1 MNTSPDIT
9 TTPLLE
15 FSDVCFSFGETE
27 CIRKIGFTIRSGEM
41 VGLMGPNGAGKSTL
55 LKLAAG
61 ILSPQNGKVLIE
73 GREVRSYSGKERAQ
87 KLAYLPQILDMHA
100 PFRVGELVR
109 MGEYSYL
116 KQQHFTID
124 EALEL
129 VGLTDKN
136 SVFLGDLSGGERRRA
151 YVAMTLVQGGRLLL
165 LDEPLANL
173 DLKFQIELI
182 RLLRRICHT
191 NGISVLLSLHDIAL
205 GCQLDRVI
213 MVKNGELISEGAP
226 STVLSNETIQA
237 VYDLEMA
244 DLPKINMY
252 PGQFKHHA
260 VC

>member
-1 MNTSPDIT
+1 MNESPGIATTS
-9 TTPLLE
+9 LLE
-15 FSDVCFSFGETE
+15 FSKVRFSFGEAE
-27 CIRKIGFTIRSGEM
+27 FIRNIGFTIRPGEL

-87 KLAYLPQILDMHA
+87 RLAYLPQILDMHA

-116 KQQHFTID
+116 QKQHFTID
-124 EALEL
+124 EALEM
-129 VGLTDKN
+129 VGLTDKSN
-136 SVFLGDLSGGERRRA
+136 VFLGDLSGGERRRA

-205 GCQLDRVI
+205 GHQLDRVI
-213 MVKNGELISEGAP
+213 MVKNGNLIAEGVPAE
-226 STVLSNETIQA
+226 VLSNETIQVA
-237 VYDLEMA
+237 YDLELTDIPTLNA
-244 DLPKINMY
+244 HWAIKTP
-252 PGQFKHHA
+252 
-260 VC
+260 